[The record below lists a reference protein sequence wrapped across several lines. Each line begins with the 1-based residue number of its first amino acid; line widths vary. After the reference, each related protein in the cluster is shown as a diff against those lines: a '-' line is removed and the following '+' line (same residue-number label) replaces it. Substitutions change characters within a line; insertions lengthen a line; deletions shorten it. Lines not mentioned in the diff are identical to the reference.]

1 MANHYE
7 IIYYADGN
15 KKKVVAK
22 SAKERDGMISN
33 MKSGRW
39 SETYTKIS
47 SKVIKRKKINC

>member
-1 MANHYE
+1 
-7 IIYYADGN
+7 
-15 KKKVVAK
+15 VAK